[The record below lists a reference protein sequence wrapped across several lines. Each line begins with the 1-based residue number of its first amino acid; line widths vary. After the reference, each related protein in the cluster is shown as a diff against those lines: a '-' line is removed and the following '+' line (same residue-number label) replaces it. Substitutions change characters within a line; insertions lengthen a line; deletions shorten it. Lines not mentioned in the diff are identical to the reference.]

1 MRKNARKNQQ
11 KYVELSLFPK
21 EEKND
26 NIKNSISSE
35 NKEKE
40 YDISVCQ
47 RLYSPT
53 NKEYNLADLFERL
66 SKSAFRSRFRLSKK
80 EKDYIK
86 WNIDFF
92 FEKNQTQGLNNFE
105 LFAEPISIN

>member
-11 KYVELSLFPK
+11 KYVELSLFPE

-53 NKEYNLADLFERL
+53 NKEYNLQICLKDCPNLLSAAD
-66 SKSAFRSRFRLSKK
+66 SVFRRRKK
-80 EKDYIK
+80 IILKK
-86 WNIDFF
+86 KAW
-92 FEKNQTQGLNNFE
+92 
-105 LFAEPISIN
+105 

>member
-1 MRKNARKNQQ
+1 MRKNARKKQQ
-11 KYVELSLFPK
+11 KYVELSLFPE

-26 NIKNSISSE
+26 NIQNSISSE

-80 EKDYIK
+80 EKDYI
-86 WNIDFF
+86 
-92 FEKNQTQGLNNFE
+92 T
-105 LFAEPISIN
+105 EPTLKRGIF